1 VRHRRR
7 RQLARHAGTAVTLA
21 LLTVGTAACTS
32 SQAPQ
37 AVGPSDRPA
46 RVVATQTVGPRVRD
60 LTIDSPALGRSAKV
74 RLLLPR
80 RFSAEPGRR
89 WPVLWLLHGC
99 CDTYQSW
106 TRSTDVEQLD
116 ELADVLVVMPEAG
129 QVGFYSDWR
138 APGRGGPSRWET
150 FHLTE
155 LRQLLE
161 RDWRAGNRRV
171 VAGLSMGGLGAMA
184 YAARHPGLFRAAASY
199 SGLLHTRYQ
208 GDPLPGPR
216 MIQDLLGDFDEDPDA
231 LWGDPRRHGE
241 LWAAHNP
248 YDLAPQ
254 LRGVGLFV
262 SVGNGQP
269 GPLDGP
275 ATNGQLQQIEQA
287 LYPQNL
293 AFVERLRQLGIPVR
307 FDNYGPGIHN
317 WPYWQRELHRS
328 LPLLLGALQRPA
340 AAPTSPTPQHST
352 PPHPGDQADR
362 TEWLLAAVRVA
373 LVAALTALV
382 LAISLRRQT
391 LARENRQVTP
401 RPALT
406 RPRKGG
412 APSGG
417 QGQAGPVV
425 KLVMAMLCVLWVIPA
440 AGIVIT
446 SFRTLDAVNSSG
458 WWTVITAPLDLDQY
472 TLASYRQAW
481 SGGMG
486 ASFLNSLAV
495 TLPAVVIPILV
506 AGFAAYAFTF
516 MIFPGRDLLF
526 SLVVGLLIVPV
537 QVALAPLLRFY
548 GGLGLTGTYAAV
560 YLAHVG
566 FNLPL
571 AVFILRSYMTS
582 LPTAVIESAKVDGAS
597 HFQIFWR
604 LVLPLSVPALAAF
617 ATFQFLWVWN
627 DLLVAL
633 LFLGEGERQVVTV
646 TLGGLIGGN
655 QVLGWQV
662 VTGGAIITMAVPV
675 LVFVALQRYFVRGLT
690 AGTVG
695 G

>member
-1 VRHRRR
+1 VRLRRR
-7 RQLARHAGTAVTLA
+7 PQLARHAGTAVTLA
-21 LLTVGTAACTS
+21 LLTVGMAACTP

-37 AVGPSDRPA
+37 GVGPPDRPA

-80 RFSAEPGRR
+80 RFQAQPHRR

-106 TRSTDVEQLD
+106 TRSTDVEELPG
-116 ELADVLVVMPEAG
+116 LADVLVVMPEAG
-129 QVGFYSDWR
+129 QVGFYSDWYER
-138 APGRGGPSRWET
+138 GQGGPSRWET

-184 YAARHPGLFRAAASY
+184 YAARHPGMFRAAASY

-216 MIQDLLGDFDEDPDA
+216 MIQDLLRNFDEDPDA
-231 LWGDPRRHGE
+231 LWGDPRRHGD

-248 YDLAPQ
+248 YDLAPR
-254 LRGVGLFV
+254 LREVGLFV

-328 LPLLLGALQRPA
+328 LPMLLGALQRPA

-352 PPHPGDQADR
+352 PPHPSDPAVR
-362 TEWLLAAVRVA
+362 TERLLAAARVA
-373 LVAALTALV
+373 LVAALVALV
-382 LAISLRRQT
+382 LAISLGWQPV
-391 LARENRQVTP
+391 ARENRQVTP
-401 RPALT
+401 RPALP

-417 QGQAGPVV
+417 QGRASLVV
-425 KLVMAMLCVLWVIPA
+425 KLVMAVLCVLWVIPTI
-440 AGIVIT
+440 GVVVT
-446 SFRTLDAVNSSG
+446 SFRTVDAVNSSG
-458 WWTVITAPLDLDQY
+458 WWTVLTSPLDLDQY
-472 TLASYRQAW
+472 TLASYRQVW
-481 SGGMG
+481 SGGM
-486 ASFLNSLAV
+486 ANSFLNSLAV

-516 MIFPGRDLLF
+516 MTFPGRDLLF
-526 SLVVGLLIVPV
+526 CLMVGLLIVPV
-537 QVALAPLLRFY
+537 QVALVPLVRLY
-548 GGLGLTGTYAAV
+548 GDLGLMGTYAAV
-560 YLAHVG
+560 YLAQIG
-566 FNLPL
+566 FNMPL
-571 AVFILRSYMTS
+571 AVFILRSYMAT

-627 DLLVAL
+627 DLLIAL
-633 LFLGEGERQVVTV
+633 LYLGTGERQVVTV
-646 TLGGLIGGN
+646 TLGGLIGSN
-655 QVLGWQV
+655 QIYGWQV

-675 LVFVALQRYFVRGLT
+675 LVFVSLQRYFVRGLT

>member
-1 VRHRRR
+1 
-7 RQLARHAGTAVTLA
+7 
-21 LLTVGTAACTS
+21 
-32 SQAPQ
+32 
-37 AVGPSDRPA
+37 
-46 RVVATQTVGPRVRD
+46 VRD

-80 RFSAEPGRR
+80 RFQAQPNRR

-106 TRSTDVEQLD
+106 TRSTDVE
-116 ELADVLVVMPEAG
+116 ELAGLAGVLVVMPEAG
-129 QVGFYSDWR
+129 QVGFYSDWYKR
-138 APGRGGPSRWET
+138 GQGGPSRWET

-184 YAARHPGLFRAAASY
+184 YAARHPGMFRAAASY

-216 MIQDLLGDFDEDPDA
+216 MIQDLLRDFDEDPDA
-231 LWGDPRRHGE
+231 LWGDPRRHGD

-248 YDLAPQ
+248 YDLAPR
-254 LRGVGLFV
+254 LREVDLFV
-262 SVGNGQP
+262 SVGSGQP

-328 LPLLLGALQRPA
+328 LPMLLGALQRPA

-352 PPHPGDQADR
+352 PPHPSDPADR
-362 TEWLLAAVRVA
+362 TERLLAAARVA

-382 LAISLRRQT
+382 LAISLGRQT
-391 LARENRQVTP
+391 LAMKNRQVTP
-401 RPALT
+401 RPALPH
-406 RPRKGG
+406 PRKAG

-417 QGQAGPVV
+417 QGQASVVV
-425 KLVMAMLCVLWVIPA
+425 KVVLLVLCLLWLVPTI
-440 AGIVIT
+440 GVVVT

-458 WWTVITAPLDLDQY
+458 WWTVITWPLDLTQY
-472 TLASYRQAW
+472 TVDNYRQAW
-481 SGGMG
+481 TGEM
-486 ASFLNSLAV
+486 ANSFLNSMAV

-506 AGFAAYAFTF
+506 AGFAAYAFAF
-516 MIFPGRDLLF
+516 MRFRGRDTLF
-526 SLVVGLLIVPV
+526 SLVAGLLIVPA
-537 QVALAPLLRFY
+537 QVALAPLVRLY
-548 GGLGLTGTYAAV
+548 GDLGLNGTYAAV
-560 YLAHVG
+560 YLAHIG
-566 FNLPL
+566 FNMPL
-571 AVFILRSYMTS
+571 AVFILRSYMVS
-582 LPTAVIESAKVDGAS
+582 LPTALIESAKVDGAS

-627 DLLVAL
+627 DLLIAL
-633 LFLGEGERQVVTV
+633 LFLGQGEQKVVTV
-646 TLGGLIGGN
+646 TLGGLVGGN
-655 QVLGWQV
+655 QIFGWQV

-675 LVFVALQRYFVRGLT
+675 LVFVVLQRYFVRGLT